1 MSITPQSLGLVA
13 VTAAGTPQQLTST
26 HVEVKDFWITPL
38 KALPSTGNVGNIYIG
53 TSTMVKATG
62 VGVFRVIKTGDAPQH
77 IERPRT
83 SGEFYD
89 LSQWYIDADN
99 NSDGALIGYEG
110 Q

>member
-1 MSITPQSLGLVA
+1 MSISAQGLGLVT
-13 VTAAGTPQQLTST
+13 VAAADTPQPLSATPL
-26 HVEVKDFWITPL
+26 EVKDFWIRPC
-38 KALPSTGNVGNIYIG
+38 KAAAGTANTGNIYIG
-53 TSTMVKATG
+53 NSAMVKGTG
-62 VGVFRVIKTGDAPQH
+62 VGVIFLLKTGDAPLH